1 MMWTWTDC
9 LCVNLLLLLQRAG
22 SEKFEVLGPTRAIV
36 AVAGDDIILPCY
48 IKPNISAEDMRVDW
62 FRVNLPDTQSNI
74 RVHIYQDG
82 RDKYHDQIHSYR
94 GRTSLFKEE
103 LKKGNTSLKLT
114 RVQGTDDGHYKCLV
128 ESKTHYDDA
137 TIQVYVRAIGSK
149 PEVSIEGQKEG
160 GMALLCVTKGW
171 FPEPELEWLDSEG
184 VTLSAGPSETDRDY
198 EGFYVVKL
206 KTIVKETD
214 INRFTCR
221 LRQRQQHEVIKM
233 ETEFHIPSELIL
245 VHTETWKV
253 ALAVIVSLLIVL
265 VVISAFCVW
274 WRKNASR
281 AEHSQELEQV
291 KDELRL
297 ELKILADQLDLV
309 NMKGCPELETIRK
322 HADLAPPPVTH
333 GAHLLFLLPR
343 DNCIQSPHQCMDV
356 TLDPDTAHPGLILS
370 EDRKQVRY
378 GDMKQNLPDNPKR
391 FDTVPYVLGKESFSS
406 GRFYYE
412 VQVEG
417 KEGWTLGVARESINR
432 KKFIYLKPENG
443 CWTVWLRNKKYEAFT
458 DPSVPLSLREKP
470 QKVGVFVDYEEGQV
484 SFYNVEARSHIYSFT
499 GYTFTEKLYPFFY
512 SGATGNSAPQVITPV
527 GVTD

>member
-1 MMWTWTDC
+1 MMTGTGCWCGT
-9 LCVNLLLLLQRAG
+9 LLLLLHIAD
-22 SEKFEVLGPTRAIV
+22 SERFEVLGSTRAIV

-62 FRVNLPDTQSNI
+62 FRINLPDPQSNI
-74 RVHIYQDG
+74 RVHLYQDG
-82 RDKYHDQIHSYR
+82 IDKYHDQVLSYR

-114 RVQGTDDGHYKCLV
+114 RVQGTDDGRYKCLV

-137 TIQVYVRAIGSK
+137 TIQVYVRAVGSK

-160 GMALLCVTKGW
+160 GMALLCVSKGW

-198 EGFYVVKL
+198 EGFYIVKL
-206 KTIVKETD
+206 KIPVNETD
-214 INRFTCR
+214 NLFTCR

-233 ETEFHIPSELIL
+233 ETEFHFPSEPIL
-245 VHTETWKV
+245 VHTDTWKV
-253 ALAVIVSLLIVL
+253 ALAVIGSLGFFLM
-265 VVISAFCVW
+265 VILAFTI
-274 WRKNASR
+274 WRWNALCKVYDASR

-297 ELKILADQLDLV
+297 ELEKNLNTKLKMLADQLDLV

-322 HADLAPPPVTH
+322 HAV
-333 GAHLLFLLPR
+333 
-343 DNCIQSPHQCMDV
+343 DV
-356 TLDPDTAHPGLILS
+356 TLDPDTAHPKLILS
-370 EDRKQVRY
+370 EDRKQVRR
-378 GDMKQNLPDNPKR
+378 GAIKQDLPDNAER
-391 FDTVPYVLGKESFSS
+391 FNTVHYVLGKEGFSS

-412 VQVEG
+412 VQVNV
-417 KEGWTLGVARESINR
+417 GWTLGVVRESIDR
-432 KKFIYLKPENG
+432 KKMIDLRPDNG
-443 CWTVWLRNKKYEAFT
+443 CWTVWLRNGKYEAFT
-458 DPSVPLSLREKP
+458 VPPIPLYLKEKP

-484 SFYNVEARSHIYSFT
+484 SFYNVEARSRIFSFT
-499 GYTFTEKLYPFFY
+499 GYTFTEKLCPLFCC
-512 SGATGNSAPQVITPV
+512 GTIDNSAPLVITPV

>member
-36 AVAGDDIILPCY
+36 AVAGDDITLPCY
-48 IKPNISAEDMRVDW
+48 IKPNISVEDMRVDW

-74 RVHIYQDG
+74 RVHLYQDG
-82 RDKYHDQIHSYR
+82 RDKYHDQILSYR

-128 ESKTHYDDA
+128 ESKTHYDDF
-137 TIQVYVRAIGSK
+137 TIEVYVRAIGSK

-198 EGFYVVKL
+198 EGFYIVKL

-221 LRQRQQHEVIKM
+221 VRQSQLHEVIKM
-233 ETEFHIPSELIL
+233 ETKFHIPSELIL
-245 VHTETWKV
+245 VHTDMWKV
-253 ALAVIVSLLIVL
+253 ALAVIVSLGIVL
-265 VVISAFCVW
+265 MVILAFTI
-274 WRKNASR
+274 WRWIALCNDYDASR
-281 AEHSQELEQV
+281 AEHSQELEILADQ
-291 KDELRL
+291 L
-297 ELKILADQLDLV
+297 EILADQLDLV

-322 HADLAPPPVTH
+322 HAV
-333 GAHLLFLLPR
+333 
-343 DNCIQSPHQCMDV
+343 DV
-356 TLDPDTAHPGLILS
+356 TLDPDTAHPRLILS

-378 GDMKQNLPDNPKR
+378 GHIKQNLPDNPKR
-391 FDTVPYVLGKESFSS
+391 FDIVPYVLGTEGFSS

-417 KEGWTLGVARESINR
+417 KNGWTLGVARETINR
-432 KKFIYLKPENG
+432 KKFIHLKPENG
-443 CWTVWLRNKKYEAFT
+443 CWTVWLRYEEYKALT
-458 DPSVPLSLREKP
+458 GPSVVLSLREKP
-470 QKVGVFVDYEEGQV
+470 QKVGVFVDYEKGQV
-484 SFYNVEARSHIYSFT
+484 SLYNVEARSHIYSFT
-499 GYTFTEKLYPFFY
+499 GYTFTEKLYPFFF

>member
-1 MMWTWTDC
+1 MLKLLSCLAVDTPDLFSLQSFPTGQRALSQTLLNCDLRVSNQMMWTWTDC

-22 SEKFEVLGPTRAIV
+22 SEKFEVLGLTHAIV

-48 IKPNISAEDMRVDW
+48 IKPNISVEDMRVDW

-74 RVHIYQDG
+74 RVHLYQDG
-82 RDKYHDQIHSYR
+82 RDKYHDQIPSYR

-128 ESKTHYDDA
+128 ESKTHYDDS

-206 KTIVKETD
+206 KTIIKETD

-253 ALAVIVSLLIVL
+253 ALAVIVSLVIVL
-265 VVISAFCVW
+265 VAISAFSVW
-274 WRKNASR
+274 WWKSLYNDYSHRK
-281 AEHSQELEQV
+281 LI
-291 KDELRL
+291 KGF
-297 ELKILADQLDLV
+297 ILLNV
-309 NMKGCPELETIRK
+309 NVL
-322 HADLAPPPVTH
+322 
-333 GAHLLFLLPR
+333 
-343 DNCIQSPHQCMDV
+343 QC
-356 TLDPDTAHPGLILS
+356 
-370 EDRKQVRY
+370 
-378 GDMKQNLPDNPKR
+378 
-391 FDTVPYVLGKESFSS
+391 
-406 GRFYYE
+406 
-412 VQVEG
+412 
-417 KEGWTLGVARESINR
+417 
-432 KKFIYLKPENG
+432 
-443 CWTVWLRNKKYEAFT
+443 
-458 DPSVPLSLREKP
+458 SL
-470 QKVGVFVDYEEGQV
+470 Q
-484 SFYNVEARSHIYSFT
+484 
-499 GYTFTEKLYPFFY
+499 
-512 SGATGNSAPQVITPV
+512 
-527 GVTD
+527 